1 MKSKDLAILGIFY
14 ATELSNLIGRD
25 VICDITTL
33 YFKCDQTSDQWQQLE
48 LASELESNLRNTV
61 DQRKKWLVNVNAGK
75 SQLLSFDQSNNNGS
89 IDVNIDGSALEEKSS
104 FKILGLTFSSK
115 LDWGSSITSIAKT
128 VSKKTGALIC
138 SISFFL
144 LKLLCISINL
154 PYTQVWNSVVMSGLV
169 SLVATWNCQ
178 TSYKNE
184 YAGLLVLHLLL
195 LLNPQ
200 LIIEMWP
207 A

>member
-14 ATELSNLIGRD
+14 ATELSNLTGRD

-61 DQRKKWLVNVNAGK
+61 DQGKKWLVNVNDGK

-115 LDWGSSITSIAKT
+115 LDWGSSITSIAKM
-128 VSKKTGALIC
+128 SPR
-138 SISFFL
+138 
-144 LKLLCISINL
+144 KLEL
-154 PYTQVWNSVVMSGLV
+154 
-169 SLVATWNCQ
+169 
-178 TSYKNE
+178 
-184 YAGLLVLHLLL
+184 
-195 LLNPQ
+195 
-200 LIIEMWP
+200 
-207 A
+207 